1 VEGDDSEFKL
11 KETVRARCA
20 VPVRLRL
27 ISRPG
32 RRGDLLLHLRLFLG
46 ASADAEIKDYLVIL
60 DNKEFHPERAADD
73 WAGPVPYRPAQ
84 PHNPTGEGIGVFTME
99 HRVLPKDVLLK
110 DYNYRKPTV
119 EMKGTAPAEP
129 KGFGTYFS
137 YGDHFKTPED
147 GNALAEIR
155 AQGIL
160 CRVKTWQGH
169 SAVFDLEPALIFTL
183 EDHPIGDWNGRYVI
197 TRVTHRGSQ
206 PGATLPSDDPN
217 SFKISYENAF
227 TCIKADTQ
235 WRPELLTPW
244 PSIHGVIHAT
254 IDAAASGEY
263 AELDDQ
269 GRYKVKLPFDLSD
282 IKDGKASRYIRMAQ
296 PYSGPGMG
304 MHFPLHKGTE
314 VLLIHID
321 GDPDRPIIVASIPN
335 PDTQSPVA
343 GKNQTQCAI
352 HTGGGN
358 KIVIEDSAGGQRIA
372 LSSPTSNTFFSIGA
386 PPE

>member
-1 VEGDDSEFKL
+1 
-11 KETVRARCA
+11 
-20 VPVRLRL
+20 
-27 ISRPG
+27 
-32 RRGDLLLHLRLFLG
+32 
-46 ASADAEIKDYLVIL
+46 
-60 DNKEFHPERAADD
+60 
-73 WAGPVPYRPAQ
+73 
-84 PHNPTGEGIGVFTME
+84 M
-99 HRVLPKDVLLK
+99 
-110 DYNYRKPTV
+110 
-119 EMKGTAPAEP
+119 
-129 KGFGTYFS
+129 
-137 YGDHFKTPED
+137 
-147 GNALAEIR
+147 
-155 AQGIL
+155 
-160 CRVKTWQGH
+160 
-169 SAVFDLEPALIFTL
+169 
-183 EDHPIGDWNGRYVI
+183 
-197 TRVTHRGSQ
+197 THRGSQ

-282 IKDGKASRYIRMAQ
+282 VKDGKASRYIRMAQ

-335 PDTQSPVA
+335 PDTESPVA